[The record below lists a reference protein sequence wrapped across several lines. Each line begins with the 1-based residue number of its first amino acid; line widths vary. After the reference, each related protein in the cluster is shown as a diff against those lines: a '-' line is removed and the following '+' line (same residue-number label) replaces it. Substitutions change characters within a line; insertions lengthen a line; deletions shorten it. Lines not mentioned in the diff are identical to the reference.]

1 MSKSSE
7 TKNSKPVLDA
17 VMNASVN
24 FALLLLG
31 ISILCFVFG
40 KTGWGFAVL
49 AVSMFIGLILLGI
62 MILLAILASRI
73 VRRIPHK

>member
-1 MSKSSE
+1 MSKTQE
-7 TKNSKPVLDA
+7 QKNSKPVLDA
-17 VMNASVN
+17 VLNTALN

-40 KTGWGFAVL
+40 KTGWGFALL

-62 MILLAILASRI
+62 MIILAILASRV